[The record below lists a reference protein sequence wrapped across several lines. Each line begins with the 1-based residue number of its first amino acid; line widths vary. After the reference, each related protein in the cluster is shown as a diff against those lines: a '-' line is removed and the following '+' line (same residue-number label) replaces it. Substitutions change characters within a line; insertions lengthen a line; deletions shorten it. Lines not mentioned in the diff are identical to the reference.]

1 MRIVLANFIF
11 FLLLIASTTGLSAQQ
26 TESDVK
32 QLLENRDQEIKEL
45 LGPEGTEYTDDQRAR
60 LKDIINGIIDFTAM
74 AKTALQ
80 GTYDTLSSESQNE
93 FVDLFSTIIRD
104 QSLNKLDIYR
114 ADVQYDLINVN
125 GDEARVETMAE
136 LDEIRTP
143 VYYDMYYTGNEWV
156 ITDMAIDD
164 VSTADSYQKQ
174 FSRIMNKRGFDGLM
188 DVLRKRAARATTS

>member
-1 MRIVLANFIF
+1 MV
-11 FLLLIASTTGLSAQQ
+11 TTSLTAQQ

-45 LGPEGTEYTDDQRAR
+45 LGPEGTEYTDEQRSR
-60 LKDIINGIIDFTAM
+60 LKDIINGIIDFQAM
-74 AKTALQ
+74 AKVALE
-80 GTYDTLSSESQNE
+80 GTYESLSEENRNE

-125 GDEARVETMAE
+125 GDEARVETIAE

-143 VYYDMYYTGNEWV
+143 VYYDMFYTGNEWV

-174 FSRIMNKRGFDGLM
+174 FTRIMNKRGFDGLM
-188 DVLRKRAARATTS
+188 DVLRKRAARANTSRP